1 VSTQTNDEGTEKV
14 LAMKRKTLILIIA
27 ILSMVAML
35 LAACSGASSTT
46 SQQPI
51 EVVSVPGPIPPFNP
65 GGPVVEITLKNV
77 SSEPVISLKA
87 SLGINRAGPSNTPFT
102 FNFDVTPSNPLL
114 PDKNIATKLTLI
126 NGGFSDNVSYPLTI
140 EGNLESGA
148 EFSYTK
154 QVQIESPLMQN
165 PDPWPGVSVY
175 RDSNSPIMTRVNE
188 TFSIMLPPT
197 PLFGWGWQNND
208 LSAFSL
214 LETKTVPGSGNEPN
228 PFGPNAF
235 LFKALK
241 IGTFQ
246 ITLYVPSKPPQQL
259 ESFDIVVNP

>member
-1 VSTQTNDEGTEKV
+1 
-14 LAMKRKTLILIIA
+14 MKIKLLSILIVCMATFVVI
-27 ILSMVAML
+27 VG
-35 LAACSGASSTT
+35 CSITPTST
-46 SQQPI
+46 P
-51 EVVSVPGPIPPFNP
+51 
-65 GGPVVEITLKNV
+65 
-77 SSEPVISLKA
+77 
-87 SLGINRAGPSNTPFT
+87 TPT
-102 FNFDVTPSNPLL
+102 ATPT
-114 PDKNIATKLTLI
+114 A
-126 NGGFSDNVSYPLTI
+126 V
-140 EGNLESGA
+140 
-148 EFSYTK
+148 
-154 QVQIESPLMQN
+154 QN

-188 TFSIMLPPT
+188 TFSIVLPPT
-197 PLFGWGWQNND
+197 PLFGWGWQNKD

-246 ITLYVPSKPPQQL
+246 ITLYVPSKPPQHL

>member
-1 VSTQTNDEGTEKV
+1 MRHPSK
-14 LAMKRKTLILIIA
+14 LPKTDMDA
-27 ILSMVAML
+27 
-35 LAACSGASSTT
+35 
-46 SQQPI
+46 
-51 EVVSVPGPIPPFNP
+51 E
-65 GGPVVEITLKNV
+65 
-77 SSEPVISLKA
+77 
-87 SLGINRAGPSNTPFT
+87 GIN
-102 FNFDVTPSNPLL
+102 
-114 PDKNIATKLTLI
+114 
-126 NGGFSDNVSYPLTI
+126 TI
-140 EGNLESGA
+140 HL
-148 EFSYTK
+148 
-154 QVQIESPLMQN
+154 SPMVQN
-165 PDPWPGVSVY
+165 PDPWPGVPVY

-197 PLFGWGWQNND
+197 PLFGWGWQNKD
-208 LSAFSL
+208 LTAFSL

>member
-1 VSTQTNDEGTEKV
+1 MSTQTNDEGTEEV

-27 ILSMVAML
+27 IISMVAML
-35 LAACSGASSTT
+35 LAACTGASSTT

-51 EVVSVPGPIPPFNP
+51 EVVSVLGPIPPFNP

-77 SSEPVISLKA
+77 SSEPVVSLKA
-87 SLGINRAGPSNTPFT
+87 SLGIIRAGPSSTPFT

-114 PDKNIATKLTLI
+114 PDKTIVTKLTLI
-126 NGGFSDNVSYPLTI
+126 GGSFADNISYPLKI
-140 EGNLESGA
+140 EGKLQSGGTFA
-148 EFSYTK
+148 YTE
-154 QVQIESPLMQN
+154 QVQIESPSVQN
-165 PDPWPGVSVY
+165 SDPWPGVPVY
-175 RDSNSPIMTRVNE
+175 GDSNSPITTRVNE
-188 TFSIMLPPT
+188 TFSIVLPPA
-197 PLFGWGWQNND
+197 PLFGWGWQNED

-246 ITLYVPSKPPQQL
+246 ITLYVPSKPPQHL

>member
-1 VSTQTNDEGTEKV
+1 
-14 LAMKRKTLILIIA
+14 MKIKNLILIIVILIMAA
-27 ILSMVAML
+27 IL
-35 LAACSGASSTT
+35 LATCTGASSTT
-46 SQQPI
+46 KQQPI
-51 EVVSVPGPIPPFNP
+51 EVVSVLGPIPPFNP

-77 SSEPVISLKA
+77 SSEPVVSLKA
-87 SLGINRAGPSNTPFT
+87 SLGIIRAGPSNTPFT
-102 FNFDVTPSNPLL
+102 FSFDVTPSNPLL
-114 PDKNIATKLTLI
+114 PDKTIGTQLTLI
-126 NGGFSDNVSYPLTI
+126 GGGFSDNVSYPLII
-140 EGNLESGA
+140 EGNLASGT
-148 EFSYTK
+148 EYSYTK
-154 QVQIESPLMQN
+154 QVQIESPPVQN

-175 RDSNSPIMTRVNE
+175 RDSNSPIITRVNE
-188 TFSIMLPPT
+188 TFSIILPPT

-214 LETKTVPGSGNEPN
+214 LETKTVPGSDNELN

-246 ITLYVPSKPPQQL
+246 ITLYVPSKPPEQL

>member
-1 VSTQTNDEGTEKV
+1 V
-14 LAMKRKTLILIIA
+14 LNYDYGQAKISRIMKIKLLSILIVCMATFVVI
-27 ILSMVAML
+27 VG
-35 LAACSGASSTT
+35 CSITPTST
-46 SQQPI
+46 P
-51 EVVSVPGPIPPFNP
+51 
-65 GGPVVEITLKNV
+65 
-77 SSEPVISLKA
+77 
-87 SLGINRAGPSNTPFT
+87 TP
-102 FNFDVTPSNPLL
+102 
-114 PDKNIATKLTLI
+114 IATPTA
-126 NGGFSDNVSYPLTI
+126 V
-140 EGNLESGA
+140 
-148 EFSYTK
+148 
-154 QVQIESPLMQN
+154 QN

-188 TFSIMLPPT
+188 TFAIILPPT

-214 LETKTVPGSGNEPN
+214 LETKTVPGSGNEAN